1 MAVRKSGLGGGLEAL
16 IPTEASGGGTGYA
29 NIAVEQIK
37 ANPDQPRARFDDAS
51 LAELA
56 TSIDELGVLQP
67 IVVEE
72 REDGYT
78 LIAGE
83 RRWRA
88 AKRAGLSLIPAVIRE
103 KSGDHTLVEALVEN
117 VQRMDLT
124 PLEEARAYRQ
134 LLEEYGMT
142 QDAIASR
149 VGKSRPSISNTLRL
163 LQLPAEIQAY
173 VEDGEL
179 SSGHARSLVGMEDE
193 KYALHLAG
201 KAVSEG
207 WSVRQIEDAVKLRRG
222 LETGPGSG
230 TASVKTLRP
239 VEIIELEKRLGDRL
253 GAKVKIDY
261 RSQKGR
267 VEIKFGS
274 IEELERLYRVMTAG

>member
-1 MAVRKSGLGGGLEAL
+1 MAVRKSGLGRGLEAL
-16 IPTEASGGGTGYA
+16 IPTEVSGGATGYA
-29 NIAVEQIK
+29 RIAVDQIR
-37 ANPDQPRARFDDAS
+37 ANPDQPRSRFDDDS

-56 TSIDELGVLQP
+56 KSIDELGVLQP
-67 IVVEE
+67 VVVEE
-72 REDGYT
+72 REEGYT

-88 AKRAGLSLIPAVIRE
+88 AKRAGLSTIPAVIRE
-103 KSGDHTLVEALVEN
+103 KSGDHTLIEALVEN

-142 QDAIASR
+142 QEAVASR

-163 LQLPAEIQAY
+163 LQLPAEIQSY
-173 VEDGEL
+173 VEDGDL
-179 SSGHARSLVGMEDE
+179 SSGHARALVGLEDE
-193 KYALHLAG
+193 KYAVHLAG

-207 WSVRQIEDAVKLRRG
+207 WSVRQIEDAVRLRRG
-222 LETGPGSG
+222 MEGGADSDSV
-230 TASVKTLRP
+230 SVKTIRP
-239 VEIIELEKRLGDRL
+239 VEIIELEKRLADRL
-253 GAKVKIDY
+253 GARVKIDY
-261 RSQKGR
+261 RSQKGK